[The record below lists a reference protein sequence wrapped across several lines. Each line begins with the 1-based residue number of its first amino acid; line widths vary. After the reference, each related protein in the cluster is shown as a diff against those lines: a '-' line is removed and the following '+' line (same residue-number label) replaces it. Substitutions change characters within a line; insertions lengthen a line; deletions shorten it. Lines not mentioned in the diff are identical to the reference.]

1 MKWEKNGGKTMLTI
15 SIPFMTLMLILLKFD
30 EVHPDSDFKLQQS
43 SIKFF
48 VNVKLCAEIE
58 VKSQEP
64 ILFST

>member
-1 MKWEKNGGKTMLTI
+1 
-15 SIPFMTLMLILLKFD
+15 MTLMLILLKFD